1 MSVVSVTG
9 REMYLFS
16 RQSIN
21 SNSGPRMQATIVDV
35 KNLTV
40 FFHQLFYRSV
50 NEEVGDECHNS
61 TGTMHHH

>member
-1 MSVVSVTG
+1 MSVVSVIG
-9 REMYLFS
+9 REMYPFS

-21 SNSGPRMQATIVDV
+21 SNSGPRVQATIVDAKKV
-35 KNLTV
+35 NR
-40 FFHQLFYRSV
+40 FFSSTFSTSV